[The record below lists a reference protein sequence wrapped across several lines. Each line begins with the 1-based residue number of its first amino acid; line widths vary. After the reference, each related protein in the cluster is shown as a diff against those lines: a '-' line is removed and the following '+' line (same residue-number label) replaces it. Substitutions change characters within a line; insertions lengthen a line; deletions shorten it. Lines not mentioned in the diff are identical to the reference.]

1 MMTLTDPDLPAPFR
15 PQRFIGMDID
25 KRTVVVVGLDSKQKV
40 VIGPVRINLDRFE
53 RWCLD
58 NLKSSDAVV
67 MEASVNTWHLYDLI
81 LPLVGS
87 VTVAHPLMVRLITAA
102 RVKTDK
108 EDAYKLAR
116 LLQAEMIPEVW
127 VPPTHVRELRA
138 LVAHRN
144 RLIRQ
149 RTQARNRLQ
158 AVLHRHNLVP
168 PKAVPFGACHRE
180 WWLELKLE
188 VCEKLRVRQDL
199 TLLDTL
205 GPLITEVESEL
216 VQLSQSTEWAESA
229 TYLVQLPGIGI
240 VSAMIILS
248 AIGDIKRF
256 EAAEKLVGYAGLGA
270 SVHSSGQTHQSGGIT
285 KEGRRELRTVLVEAA
300 WAAAEHHPYWKA
312 RFDKLAGRIGKKKAI
327 VAIARKL
334 LVSVWHVLTKWE
346 ADRQAEPEKVA
357 LKLVIW
363 SRKLKPQ
370 GRHGL
375 STAEFV
381 RSRLDRLGLGAE
393 LQEVGWP
400 STPKLRL
407 PPSGLRDNGSSTTP
421 SPLVAAVS

>member
-1 MMTLTDPDLPAPFR
+1 MMTLTDPDLPALFR

-25 KRTVVVVGLDSKQKV
+25 KRTVVVVGLDPKQKV

-67 MEASVNTWHLYDLI
+67 MKASVNTWHLYDLI

-116 LLQAEMIPEVW
+116 LLQVEMVPEVW

-168 PKAVPFGACHRE
+168 PKAVSFGTCHRE
-180 WWLELKLE
+180 WWLELKLDT
-188 VCEKLRVRQDL
+188 CEKLRVRQDL

-205 GPLITEVESEL
+205 GP
-216 VQLSQSTEWAESA
+216 
-229 TYLVQLPGIGI
+229 
-240 VSAMIILS
+240 
-248 AIGDIKRF
+248 
-256 EAAEKLVGYAGLGA
+256 
-270 SVHSSGQTHQSGGIT
+270 
-285 KEGRRELRTVLVEAA
+285 
-300 WAAAEHHPYWKA
+300 
-312 RFDKLAGRIGKKKAI
+312 
-327 VAIARKL
+327 
-334 LVSVWHVLTKWE
+334 
-346 ADRQAEPEKVA
+346 
-357 LKLVIW
+357 
-363 SRKLKPQ
+363 
-370 GRHGL
+370 
-375 STAEFV
+375 
-381 RSRLDRLGLGAE
+381 
-393 LQEVGWP
+393 
-400 STPKLRL
+400 
-407 PPSGLRDNGSSTTP
+407 
-421 SPLVAAVS
+421 